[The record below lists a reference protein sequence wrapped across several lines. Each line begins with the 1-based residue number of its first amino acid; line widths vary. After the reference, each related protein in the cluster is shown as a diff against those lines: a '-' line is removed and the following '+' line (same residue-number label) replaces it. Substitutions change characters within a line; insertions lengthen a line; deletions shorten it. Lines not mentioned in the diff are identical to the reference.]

1 MATLS
6 DHHWLALPKAAS
18 ALYARHGRWLPV
30 AASLV
35 LTLLIA
41 RLAAALLWSLIPTP
55 AAAAWQP
62 AAPATASARSGDQ
75 IDLAAI
81 ASANLFGAYR
91 APTNPAAS
99 DLAAAP
105 DTQLS
110 LTLLGIFANDRD
122 AKLSLALIGAQGG
135 DEKPYR
141 VGEDLSR
148 GVTLQAIFQDRVI
161 LSRNGKLETL
171 RLDKDSPGSPLIAG
185 GQAATVGAGSDASAS
200 LAGIRSQLLNDPSK
214 VSDYIRVQPVN
225 SGNGLTGYRIYPG
238 KDRAVFNGAGLH
250 PGDVVTSING
260 TPLTD
265 PSKALQLLSDL
276 SQTNQLSLV
285 IERNGQ
291 PQNVSVNLS
300 Q

>member
-1 MATLS
+1 MVTLS
-6 DHHWLALPKAAS
+6 APHWLALPKAAP
-18 ALYARHGRWLPV
+18 AFYARYGRWLPAV
-30 AASLV
+30 ASLA
-35 LTLLIA
+35 LTLLVA
-41 RLAAALLWSLIPTP
+41 RLAAILLWSLVPTP

-62 AAPATASARSGDQ
+62 APAAAVARSGDR

-81 ASANLFGAYR
+81 ASAHLFGDYR
-91 APTNPAAS
+91 APANPVL
-99 DLAAAP
+99 DDINNAP
-105 DTQLS
+105 ETQLS
-110 LTLLGIFANDRD
+110 LTLLGIFANERD

-135 DEKPYR
+135 EEKPYR

-171 RLDKDSPGSPLIAG
+171 RLDKDSPGSPLITTAAPISNVAG
-185 GQAATVGAGSDASAS
+185 GSDASAS
-200 LAGIRSQLLNDPSK
+200 LASIRSQLLNDPSK

-225 SGNGLTGYRIYPG
+225 GGNGLTGYRIYPG
-238 KDRAVFNGAGLH
+238 KDRGVFNGAGLR

-276 SQTNQLSLV
+276 SQTNQLNLV
-285 IERNGQ
+285 IERGGAS
-291 PQNVSVNLS
+291 QNVSVNLN